1 MDNLG
6 LLHRSLRVCFQNSI
20 IEGEKDILEDLVVEN
35 FFDTNTIN
43 WTTSSTVNS
52 LYKTIY
58 EVLKLTDNYDLWL
71 KNIFIS
77 IENKIY
83 ENEDLSGL
91 FDDEEKMLIRSEKIS
106 LSKVE
111 FVVLVDIL
119 ETDITLTI
127 LDDDLNI
134 KESNTYTS
142 NFKERKIQLLSY
154 RGIFVYCNDY

>member
-58 EVLKLTDNYDLWL
+58 EALKLTENYDL
-71 KNIFIS
+71 
-77 IENKIY
+77 
-83 ENEDLSGL
+83 
-91 FDDEEKMLIRSEKIS
+91 
-106 LSKVE
+106 
-111 FVVLVDIL
+111 
-119 ETDITLTI
+119 
-127 LDDDLNI
+127 
-134 KESNTYTS
+134 
-142 NFKERKIQLLSY
+142 
-154 RGIFVYCNDY
+154 